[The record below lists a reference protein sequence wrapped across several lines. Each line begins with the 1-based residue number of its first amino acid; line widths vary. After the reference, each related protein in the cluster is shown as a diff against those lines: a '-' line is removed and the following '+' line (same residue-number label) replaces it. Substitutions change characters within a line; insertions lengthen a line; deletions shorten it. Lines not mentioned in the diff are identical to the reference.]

1 MVLNRSALKNFTSS
15 SLQQCSILLVD
26 DDADIRAELG
36 EYLSSSGFL
45 IHEAE
50 DKQTAMQKIED
61 EDIDLIVLDLWIG
74 KDNGFDVLRELR
86 LAYST
91 PCIMVTAHGETTD
104 RVVGLELGA
113 DDYIVKPVNM
123 RELLARIRALFR
135 RSASSVAPTI
145 NSDICDALQRPQA
158 TNGWQFDPVKRDLRA
173 PNGEHIPLTT
183 AECDLLIELVT
194 HEGYPQTREELCQR
208 VFNRSWQP
216 YDRSLDSIVVK
227 LRRKLER
234 NPDQPMVI
242 KTIRSKGYL
251 FTGFPDLATS

>member
-1 MVLNRSALKNFTSS
+1 MDRISLDKTAAGSARES
-15 SLQQCSILLVD
+15 SILIVD
-26 DDADIRAELG
+26 DDADIRAELK
-36 EYLSSSGFL
+36 EYLCSNGFVV
-45 IHEAE
+45 HEAANR
-50 DKQTAMQKIED
+50 QSALQKISG

-86 LAYST
+86 QAYST
-91 PCIMVTAHGETTD
+91 PCMMVTAHDEATD
-104 RVVGLELGA
+104 KVVGLELGA
-113 DDYIVKPVNM
+113 DDYVVKPFNL
-123 RELLARIRALFR
+123 RELLARIRALLR
-135 RSASSVAPTI
+135 RSAAQAEAGPVVAV
-145 NSDICDALQRPQA
+145 DAASKVQHE

-173 PNGEHIPLTT
+173 PNGEHVPLTT
-183 AECDLLIELVT
+183 AECDLLIELVA
-194 HEGYPQTREELCQR
+194 HEGCPQTREELCQR

-251 FTGFPDLATS
+251 FTGFPDLAASQ